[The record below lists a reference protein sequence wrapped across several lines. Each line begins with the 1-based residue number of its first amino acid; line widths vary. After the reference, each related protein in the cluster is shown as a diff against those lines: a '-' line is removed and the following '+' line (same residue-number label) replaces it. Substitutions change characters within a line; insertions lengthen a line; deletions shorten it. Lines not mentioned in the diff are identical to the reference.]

1 MRMRTIDAATLARLI
16 NETETLVSNKN
27 KLETFTNTD
36 KFKTLALVDQSD
48 LIEQLEYMT
57 KYAEVLNRRVSRLE
71 N

>member
-1 MRMRTIDAATLARLI
+1 MSTIDAATLARLI

-57 KYAEVLNRRVSRLE
+57 KYAEVLDRRVSRLE

>member
-1 MRMRTIDAATLARLI
+1 MSTIDAATLARLI